1 MTKKKEIKEINIEK
15 EIKIVKRNQY
25 RRDIILPKR
34 SFIAYKKAFWRRP
47 NGTLD
52 RCIIKLLIPANTA
65 WRAGELWER
74 IPNTSFFWFNKNPI
88 GKCRSKKAKVL
99 EITDML
105 GEKVNCAFSK
115 SWCSANYFEGE
126 FVYPDSFDESW
137 AQCSHGIHFF
147 LTEKEAREYYI

>member
-1 MTKKKEIKEINIEK
+1 MTKKKEIKEIDVK
-15 EIKIVKRNQY
+15 TEIKVVKRNQY
-25 RRDIILPKR
+25 RKDIILPKR
-34 SFIAYKKAFWRRP
+34 SFIAYKKALCRRN
-47 NGTLD
+47 NGSD
-52 RCIIKLLIPANTA
+52 GHCIIKLLIPANTP
-65 WRAGELWER
+65 WRAGELWESVAWYNDLQLGVG
-74 IPNTSFFWFNKNPI
+74 IV

-105 GEKVNCAFSK
+105 GEKVSCAFSK

-147 LTEKEAREYYI
+147 LTRKEAEEYPL